1 MDVSLDNTGRYWN
14 TTVKGGFISFVA
26 GLFNMIEKIYNILYV
41 LTFVCKCSPDYFHWP
56 LNASLDCKFSELLS
70 GLCLLR
76 YFNSWIELSDDP
88 AHSESSSALSSSP
101 KSTPRTPD
109 KMTNTLDITDNIE
122 RLAPQTVEDSVE
134 WSQSY
139 SAIINPG
146 WDSEEEDE
154 ADVFGTS
161 FM

>member
-1 MDVSLDNTGRYWN
+1 M
-14 TTVKGGFISFVA
+14 
-26 GLFNMIEKIYNILYV
+26 
-41 LTFVCKCSPDYFHWP
+41 
-56 LNASLDCKFSELLS
+56 NALLDCKFSELQS

>member
-1 MDVSLDNTGRYWN
+1 
-14 TTVKGGFISFVA
+14 
-26 GLFNMIEKIYNILYV
+26 
-41 LTFVCKCSPDYFHWP
+41 
-56 LNASLDCKFSELLS
+56 
-70 GLCLLR
+70 
-76 YFNSWIELSDDP
+76 
-88 AHSESSSALSSSP
+88 
-101 KSTPRTPD
+101 
-109 KMTNTLDITDNIE
+109 MTNTLDITDNIE

>member
-1 MDVSLDNTGRYWN
+1 MLNV
-14 TTVKGGFISFVA
+14 VEMIS
-26 GLFNMIEKIYNILYV
+26 
-41 LTFVCKCSPDYFHWP
+41 
-56 LNASLDCKFSELLS
+56 LNALWDCTIFELLS
-70 GLCLLR
+70 GFLCFLR

-101 KSTPRTPD
+101 KSTPKTPE
-109 KMTNTLDITDNIE
+109 KLTNTLDITDNIE
-122 RLAPQTVEDSVE
+122 RLAPQTMEESVE
-134 WSQSY
+134 WSRSY